1 MRPASSLSP
10 SEDMTSF
17 NLLDAVLPPE
27 GRYCAWGNGR
37 YISQKFF
44 TSRTEFDENIKWLV
58 DNNFDAYFGCAKYGE
73 ADNRRQSNA
82 LYFKSIWMDIDCGA
96 DKAEPD
102 KDGKIRG
109 YIDQPTGFKA
119 VKAFIKKYSLPRPIV
134 VNSGYGLHFYWP
146 LDKVVKRNEWEAV
159 AHRLRDLALEACLI
173 VDTSVF
179 EASRVLRIP
188 GTYNFKNNQQAPVEV
203 LIEEHDVTPYDTWK
217 ALINAPEP
225 NEERAYVP
233 RRLSPLMESM
243 MENRV
248 KRFKTIMVKSA
259 TGDGCNQ
266 LLYCYQNQDSIGYN
280 LWRSALSIATH
291 CVDRESAIHKMSSKH
306 PSYHPGETEEKAE
319 DIGGP
324 HHCST
329 FENENPGGC
338 DGCQHRGKF
347 KSPIMLGAEIAKAED
362 FDDGDAAE
370 EVDEDVSTYPKN
382 LPEPYFRAKNGALYY
397 NVPSDD
403 EEGPRLVYENFLYV
417 VKRMRDPNLGEV
429 ALIRLHLPR
438 DGVKEFPIP
447 LASIVVKERLRE
459 ELAKHGV
466 AAGDAQMKA
475 LMAYLITYVK
485 NLQVTDKAET
495 MRTQFGWAEN
505 DTKIILGDREI
516 TIEGTFYSPPSTV
529 TRDVAE
535 MMVPTGSLEKWKE
548 VFNMY
553 NKPGLEGQAFG
564 AITAF
569 GSPLLKFT
577 GMKGAI
583 INLIHPVSGTGKT
596 TVLYMCNSVIGHP
609 QDLTSIFKDTFNA
622 KIHRLG
628 VLNNFANTLD
638 EITNTSPMEFSD
650 LAYSISQGRGKNK
663 MKSQVNEQRVNLT
676 SWQGITLCSS
686 NASFYEKM
694 GIAKDSP
701 DGESMRLL
709 EYHISPNS
717 IIGTAEGKEMFDH
730 QLMENYGHAGD
741 IYATWL
747 VKNKEEAIRTLR
759 EIQARIDRDVQF
771 TSRERFWSA
780 TAAANITGGLISKAL
795 GLHDYDMKAVYK
807 WLIEMLKRMR
817 ENIAAPPPEMT
828 AVLGEFVNSHINNVV
843 VVNGDIDA
851 RTSMEAA
858 PILEPRG
865 ELHIRYEPD
874 TKKMYVSVQA
884 FRKYCAMRQIGYRD
898 FVDQLTKKGV
908 LTAIAN
914 KRLSKGMRI
923 VAPAVRAIELDTT
936 KDEYLR
942 MDDFVKAEHGD
953 RNSSVQD

>member
-1 MRPASSLSP
+1 
-10 SEDMTSF
+10 MTSF
-17 NLLDAVLPPE
+17 DLLDAVLPPE

-44 TSRTEFDENIKWLV
+44 TSRKEFDENIRWLV
-58 DNNFDAYFGCAKYGE
+58 DNKFDAYFGCAKYGDAE
-73 ADNRRQSNA
+73 TRKQSNA
-82 LYFKSIWMDIDCGA
+82 HFFKSLWMDIDCGA
-96 DKAEPD
+96 EKAEPD
-102 KDGKIRG
+102 KDGRIKG
-109 YIDQPTGFKA
+109 YVDQPTGFKA
-119 VKAFIKKYSLPRPIV
+119 VKAFIKKYSLPKPIV

-146 LDKVVKRNEWEAV
+146 LTKVVGRNEWEAV
-159 AHRLRDLALEACLI
+159 AYRLRDLALENNLI

-188 GTYNFKNNQQAPVEV
+188 GTYNFKNNQQVPVEV

-225 NEERAYVP
+225 TEQRAYIP

-248 KRFKTIMVKSA
+248 KRFKTIMMKSA
-259 TGDGCNQ
+259 SGEGCNQ
-266 LLYCYQNQDSIGYN
+266 LVYCYQNQENIGYN
-280 LWRSALSIATH
+280 LWRSALSVATH
-291 CVDRESAIHKMSSKH
+291 CIDRDSAIHKMSSKH
-306 PSYHPGETEEKAE
+306 PSYNPGETEEKAA

-324 HHCST
+324 HHCTT
-329 FENENPGGC
+329 FEAENPGGC
-338 DGCQHRGKF
+338 EGCQHRGKF

-362 FDDGDAAE
+362 FDDGDVPE
-370 EVDEDVSTYPKN
+370 EENENVSTYPKS

-417 VKRMRDPNLGEV
+417 VKRMTDPNLGEV
-429 ALIRLHLPR
+429 ALVRLHLPQ

-447 LASIVVKERLRE
+447 LSAVVVKERLRE

-466 AAGDAQMKA
+466 AAGDTQMKA

-485 NLQVTDKAET
+485 NLQITDKAET
-495 MRTQFGWAEN
+495 MRTQFGWADN
-505 DTKIILGDREI
+505 DSKIIIGDREI
-516 TIEGTFYSPPSTV
+516 TVEGTFYSPPSTI

-535 MMVPTGSLEKWKE
+535 MMVPTGSIDKWKE

-553 NKPGLEGQAFG
+553 SKPGLEAQAFG
-564 AITAF
+564 ALTAF

-609 QDLTSIFKDTFNA
+609 QNITSIFKDTFNA

-663 MKSQVNEQRVNLT
+663 MKSQVNEARVNLT

-686 NASFYEKM
+686 NASFYEKL

-709 EYHISPNS
+709 EYHISPNN
-717 IIGTAEGKEMFDH
+717 IIATAEGKEMFDH
-730 QLMENYGHAGD
+730 QLLENYGHAGD
-741 IYATWL
+741 IYCTWL
-747 VKNKEEAIRTLR
+747 VKNKEEAIKALR
-759 EIQARIDRDVQF
+759 EIQARIDREVQF
-771 TSRERFWSA
+771 SSRERFWSA
-780 TAAANITGGLISKAL
+780 TAAANITGGLISKSL
-795 GLHDYDMKAVYK
+795 GLHDYDMRAIYK
-807 WLIEMLKRMR
+807 WMVEMLKQMR
-817 ENIAAPPPEMT
+817 ENIAPPAPEMT
-828 AVLGEFVNSHINNVV
+828 TVLGEFVNSHINNVL
-843 VVNGDIDA
+843 VVNGDLDA
-851 RTSMEAA
+851 RTNMEAA
-858 PILEPRG
+858 PTLEPKG

-884 FRKYCAMRQIGYRD
+884 FRKYCAMRQISYRD
-898 FVDQLTKKGV
+898 FVGQLTKKGV
-908 LTAIAN
+908 LTSIAN
-914 KRLSKGMRI
+914 KRMSKGMRI
-923 VAPAVRAIELDTT
+923 FSPSVRAIELDTT
-936 KDEYLR
+936 KSEFIR
-942 MDDFVKAEHGD
+942 MDDIVKEESGD
-953 RNSSVQD
+953 RDSSL